1 MKTRSSMKSTSIL
14 LIIILLVTAGFTQ
27 KSAKD
32 IYNLYQ
38 DKICLVSFYQNIASE
53 AKIGS
58 FDKIKRYR
66 IGIVVSPDGLIMV
79 SSDVYPVSLDV
90 VSSGTSFLSG
100 LPTEFKVKF
109 SDNKEYPAR
118 FLGKDDQAEVAFLE
132 LQDLG
137 ADLKLD
143 YVQFAKT
150 QNVRVGENIYV
161 LELLSQ
167 SYEFNHLF
175 SEYLINA
182 IVETP
187 RRKFLVNNSTTAL
200 SGGGLVLDDSG
211 QAIGVTLNQSFNFS
225 FATPG
230 DFEDF
235 HKDYLEIAPSEWF
248 LESIANPPNLQ
259 ENEAIP
265 RSWLGIRMQGLNE
278 QLQKYWK
285 VPQAGGVVVNEVY
298 PESPA
303 ARAKLIQGDVILV
316 VDDSVL
322 LVKDD
327 DQTAKLRNLV
337 REYPPDTKIKMKI
350 FRDGQVI
357 TRTVKLEAAP
367 KSISLADKY
376 AVPKLGFE
384 LRELTRDI
392 LYQSD
397 LPLNTPGA
405 FVFQVDRASPAGI
418 GGLQIGDIVQEINN
432 SPVKDITEA
441 KAVLGKSQE
450 EGTTR
455 YMFKVLSDRETR
467 FVFIDLKK

>member
-1 MKTRSSMKSTSIL
+1 MKSTSIL

-100 LPTEFKVKF
+100 LPTEFKVKL
-109 SDNKEYPAR
+109 SDNQEYPAR

-150 QNVRVGENIYV
+150 QNARVGESIYV

-200 SGGGLVLDDSG
+200 S
-211 QAIGVTLNQSFNFS
+211 
-225 FATPG
+225 
-230 DFEDF
+230 
-235 HKDYLEIAPSEWF
+235 Y
-248 LESIANPPNLQ
+248 
-259 ENEAIP
+259 
-265 RSWLGIRMQGLNE
+265 
-278 QLQKYWK
+278 
-285 VPQAGGVVVNEVY
+285 
-298 PESPA
+298 
-303 ARAKLIQGDVILV
+303 
-316 VDDSVL
+316 
-322 LVKDD
+322 
-327 DQTAKLRNLV
+327 
-337 REYPPDTKIKMKI
+337 
-350 FRDGQVI
+350 
-357 TRTVKLEAAP
+357 
-367 KSISLADKY
+367 
-376 AVPKLGFE
+376 
-384 LRELTRDI
+384 
-392 LYQSD
+392 
-397 LPLNTPGA
+397 
-405 FVFQVDRASPAGI
+405 
-418 GGLQIGDIVQEINN
+418 
-432 SPVKDITEA
+432 
-441 KAVLGKSQE
+441 
-450 EGTTR
+450 
-455 YMFKVLSDRETR
+455 
-467 FVFIDLKK
+467 